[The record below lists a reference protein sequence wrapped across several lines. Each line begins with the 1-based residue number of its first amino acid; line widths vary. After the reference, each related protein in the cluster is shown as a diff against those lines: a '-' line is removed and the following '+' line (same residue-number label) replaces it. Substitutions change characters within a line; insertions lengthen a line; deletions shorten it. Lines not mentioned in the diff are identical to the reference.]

1 MNYETNYSEI
11 STNQGKS
18 NPCAAIDRDTDLA
31 TLLRS
36 GMFVQTMGGKY
47 GVVAGDKIVFQDGTF
62 TERKCLDD
70 LLYVRN
76 RDGAIVRYFSI
87 GAVYSANC
95 RGFDEL
101 RDTYIPVL
109 WSRTLV

>member
-18 NPCAAIDRDTDLA
+18 NPFAAIDRDTDLA

-47 GVVAGDKIVFQDGTF
+47 GVVAGD
-62 TERKCLDD
+62 
-70 LLYVRN
+70 
-76 RDGAIVRYFSI
+76 
-87 GAVYSANC
+87 
-95 RGFDEL
+95 
-101 RDTYIPVL
+101 
-109 WSRTLV
+109 

>member
-18 NPCAAIDRDTDLA
+18 NPFAAIDRDTDLA

-62 TERKCLDD
+62 TERKCRKSGGQYSSSPTAGILSASE
-70 LLYVRN
+70 R
-76 RDGAIVRYFSI
+76 VRYSEEPRTRMQ
-87 GAVYSANC
+87 S
-95 RGFDEL
+95 GFG
-101 RDTYIPVL
+101 
-109 WSRTLV
+109 SN